1 VYRLFTATAQSIRV
15 IVGRLAERALG
26 EYGMA
31 SIVVAEDDTDIAQL
45 LATVLSNAGHSVR
58 TAPTGPV
65 ALDMISEAGPDL
77 IILDHHMPGMSG
89 LDVAGRLRGDA
100 TTASIPLIMLSAAA
114 PAAARGLC
122 DVTISKPVRPKH
134 VVEAANELL
143 AARGE
148 HPQHDAA
155 HQLVDVERL
164 LAVSDYLTRPAHA
177 DILDAFAEKL
187 TTLTG
192 VPAAAIT
199 LVLND
204 SVVVAGSH
212 GMPRWVREAG
222 GVPVEWSPDTIVVAE
237 DVPVLISDSAADEEY
252 ATSPLFSV
260 SGVRSYASV
269 PLNSAEGHVV
279 GTLCVMDEEPGTC
292 TEDTVQILHSQR
304 AKALMMLAR
313 AG

>member
-1 VYRLFTATAQSIRV
+1 
-15 IVGRLAERALG
+15 
-26 EYGMA
+26 MA

-45 LATVLSNAGHSVR
+45 LDTVLSNAGHTVR
-58 TAPTGPV
+58 TAPSGPE
-65 ALDMISEAGPDL
+65 ALDMIAEAGPDL

-89 LDVAGRLRGDA
+89 LDVATRLREQAA
-100 TTASIPLIMLSAAA
+100 TATIPVIMLSAAA

-143 AARGE
+143 AARTAGE
-148 HPQHDAA
+148 PAEHHDATA
-155 HQLVDVERL
+155 QLVDVERL
-164 LAVSDYLTRPAHA
+164 LAVSDFLTRPARA
-177 DILDAFAEKL
+177 EALDAFAEHL
-187 TTLTG
+187 TELTG
-192 VPAAAIT
+192 APIAAIT

-222 GVPVEWSPDTIVVAE
+222 GVPVEWSPDTVVVAE
-237 DVPVLISDSAADEEY
+237 DVPVLISDSTVDEEY
-252 ATSPLFSV
+252 ASSPLFAV

-279 GTLCVMDEEPGTC
+279 GTLCVMDETPGTC
-292 TEDTVQILHSQR
+292 TEETVQVLHSQR
-304 AKALMMLAR
+304 ARALVMLAR
-313 AG
+313 AA

>member
-1 VYRLFTATAQSIRV
+1 
-15 IVGRLAERALG
+15 
-26 EYGMA
+26 MA
-31 SIVVAEDDTDIAQL
+31 SIVLAEDDTDIAQL
-45 LATVLSNAGHSVR
+45 LATVLSNEGHSVR
-58 TAPTGPV
+58 TAPNGPA
-65 ALDMISEAGPDL
+65 ALDLITEAGPDL

-89 LDVAGRLRGDA
+89 LDVAGRLREEPA
-100 TTASIPLIMLSAAA
+100 TAGIPLIMLSAAA

-143 AARGE
+143 AARSAGE
-148 HPQHDAA
+148 HPEHHDAA

-164 LAVSDYLTRPAHA
+164 LAVSDFLHRPSGAGS
-177 DILDAFAEKL
+177 LDAFAERL
-187 TTLTG
+187 TELTG

-237 DVPVLISDSAADEEY
+237 DVPVLIGDSTADEEY

-269 PLNSAEGHVV
+269 PLHSAGGHVV
-279 GTLCVMDEEPGTC
+279 GTLCVMDETPGTC

-304 AKALMMLAR
+304 AEALVLLSR
-313 AG
+313 VG

>member
-1 VYRLFTATAQSIRV
+1 
-15 IVGRLAERALG
+15 
-26 EYGMA
+26 MA

-45 LATVLSNAGHSVR
+45 LATVLSNAGHTVR
-58 TAPTGPV
+58 TAPSGP
-65 ALDMISEAGPDL
+65 AAIDMISEVGPDL
-77 IILDHHMPGMSG
+77 VILDHHMPGMSG
-89 LDVAGRLRGDA
+89 LDVAGRLREEA
-100 TTASIPLIMLSAAA
+100 STASIPVIMLSAAT

-143 AARGE
+143 AARSAGQSPE
-148 HPQHDAA
+148 PDAA
-155 HQLVDVERL
+155 HQLVDVKRL
-164 LAVSDYLTRPAHA
+164 LAVSDYLSRPDRTAG
-177 DILDAFAEKL
+177 LDAFAEEL
-187 TTLTG
+187 TRLTG

-222 GVPVEWSPDTIVVAE
+222 GVPVEWSPDTVVVAE
-237 DVPVLISDSAADEEY
+237 DVPVLISDSAADAEY
-252 ATSPLFSV
+252 AVSPLFSI

-279 GTLCVMDEEPGTC
+279 GTICVMDETPGVC
-292 TEDTVQILHSQR
+292 TEDTVQILHSRR
-304 AKALMMLAR
+304 AQALSLLAR
-313 AG
+313 TG

>member
-1 VYRLFTATAQSIRV
+1 
-15 IVGRLAERALG
+15 
-26 EYGMA
+26 MA
-31 SIVVAEDDTDIAQL
+31 SILVAEDDTDIAEL
-45 LATVLSNAGHSVR
+45 LATVLSNAGHTVR
-58 TAPTGPV
+58 TALTGRA
-65 ALDMISEAGPDL
+65 ALDMIGEIGPDL

-89 LDVAGRLRGDA
+89 LDVAGRLRGDTA
-100 TTASIPLIMLSAAA
+100 TASIPLIMLSAAA

-143 AARGE
+143 AARSNGE
-148 HPQHDAA
+148 APEQQDAA
-155 HQLVDVERL
+155 HQLVDVGRL

-177 DILDAFAEKL
+177 DALDAFAESL
-187 TTLTG
+187 TEVTG

-279 GTLCVMDEEPGTC
+279 GTLCVMDETPGTC

-304 AKALMMLAR
+304 VRALVLLSR
-313 AG
+313 TG

>member
-1 VYRLFTATAQSIRV
+1 
-15 IVGRLAERALG
+15 
-26 EYGMA
+26 MA

-45 LATVLSNAGHSVR
+45 LSTVLSNAGHTVR
-58 TAPTGPV
+58 TAPTGPD

-100 TTASIPLIMLSAAA
+100 ATAAIPVIMLSAAA

-134 VVEAANELL
+134 VVDAANELL
-143 AARGE
+143 ATRGTAT
-148 HPQHDAA
+148 PDAA

-187 TTLTG
+187 TGLTG

-252 ATSPLFSV
+252 ANSPLFSV

-279 GTLCVMDEEPGTC
+279 GTLCVMDETPGTC

-304 AKALMMLAR
+304 AQALIMLAR

>member
-1 VYRLFTATAQSIRV
+1 
-15 IVGRLAERALG
+15 
-26 EYGMA
+26 MA
-31 SIVVAEDDTDIAQL
+31 SIVVAEDDSDIASL
-45 LATVLSNAGHSVR
+45 LSTVLSNAGHTVL
-58 TAPTGPV
+58 TAESGQA

-77 IILDHHMPGMSG
+77 VILDHHMPGLTG
-89 LDVAGRLRGDA
+89 LDVAGRLRGAEA
-100 TTASIPLIMLSAAA
+100 TAGIPVIMLSAAA

-122 DVTISKPVRPKH
+122 DVTISKPVRPRQ
-134 VVEAANELL
+134 VLEAAEELL
-143 AARGE
+143 AARIDGAIE
-148 HPQHDAA
+148 PHPNH
-155 HQLVDVERL
+155 LVDVNRL

-177 DILDAFAEKL
+177 DALDAFAERL
-187 TTLTG
+187 CEMTG
-192 VPAAAIT
+192 VPSAAIT

-212 GMPRWVREAG
+212 GMPKWVREAG

-237 DVPVLISDSAADEEY
+237 DVPVLIGDSTADAEY

-279 GTLCVMDEEPGTC
+279 GTLCVMDEKADTC

-304 AKALMMLAR
+304 AQALVLLAR

>member
-1 VYRLFTATAQSIRV
+1 
-15 IVGRLAERALG
+15 
-26 EYGMA
+26 MA

-45 LATVLSNAGHSVR
+45 LSTVLSNAGHTVR
-58 TAPTGPV
+58 TAPTGAD
-65 ALDMISEAGPDL
+65 ALDMVNEVGPDL
-77 IILDHHMPGMSG
+77 VILDHHMPGMSG

-100 TTASIPLIMLSAAA
+100 ATAAIPLIMLSAAA

-134 VVEAANELL
+134 VVDATNELL
-143 AARGE
+143 AAHGGR
-148 HPQHDAA
+148 HHDAA
-155 HQLVDVERL
+155 DQLVDVERL

-177 DILDAFAEKL
+177 DALDAFAARL
-187 TTLTG
+187 TELTG

-222 GVPVEWSPDTIVVAE
+222 GVPVEWSPDTIVVSE
-237 DVPVLISDSAADEEY
+237 DVPVLIGDSAADEEY
-252 ATSPLFSV
+252 AGSPLFSV

-269 PLNSAEGHVV
+269 PLNSTEGHVV
-279 GTLCVMDEEPGTC
+279 GTLCVMDEKPGTC

-304 AKALMMLAR
+304 AQALVLLAR

>member
-1 VYRLFTATAQSIRV
+1 
-15 IVGRLAERALG
+15 
-26 EYGMA
+26 MA
-31 SIVVAEDDTDIAQL
+31 SILVAEDDTDIAQL
-45 LATVLSNAGHSVR
+45 LATVLSDAGHTVR
-58 TAPTGPV
+58 TAPTGRA
-65 ALDMISEAGPDL
+65 ALDMVGEAGPDL

-89 LDVAGRLRGDA
+89 LDVAGRLRDDA
-100 TTASIPLIMLSAAA
+100 ATASIPLIMLSAAA

-143 AARGE
+143 AARSNGDASE
-148 HPQHDAA
+148 RQDAA

-177 DILDAFAEKL
+177 DALDAFAERL
-187 TTLTG
+187 TELTG

-204 SVVVAGSH
+204 SVVVTGSH

-222 GVPVEWSPDTIVVAE
+222 GVPVEWSPDTVVVAE
-237 DVPVLISDSAADEEY
+237 DVPVLIGDSAADGEY

-279 GTLCVMDEEPGTC
+279 GTLCVMDETPGTC

-304 AKALMMLAR
+304 AQALVLLAR

>member
-1 VYRLFTATAQSIRV
+1 
-15 IVGRLAERALG
+15 
-26 EYGMA
+26 MA
-31 SIVVAEDDTDIAQL
+31 SIVVAEDDTDIAEL
-45 LATVLSNAGHSVR
+45 LAAVLSGAGHTVR
-58 TAPTGPV
+58 TAPTGSA
-65 ALDMISEAGPDL
+65 ALDMISETSPDL

-89 LDVAGRLRGDA
+89 LDVAGRLRGEES
-100 TTASIPLIMLSAAA
+100 TAAIPMIMLSAAA

-143 AARGE
+143 AARSAGE
-148 HPQHDAA
+148 SPDHPDAA
-155 HQLVDVERL
+155 HQLVDVKRL
-164 LAVSDYLTRPAHA
+164 LAVSDYLSRPAHTTG
-177 DILDAFAEKL
+177 LDAFAEQL
-187 TTLTG
+187 TRLTG

-204 SVVVAGSH
+204 SVAVAGSH
-212 GMPRWVREAG
+212 GMPRWVRESG

-279 GTLCVMDEEPGTC
+279 GTLCVMDEAPGTC

-304 AKALMMLAR
+304 VQALSLLAR
-313 AG
+313 TG

>member
-1 VYRLFTATAQSIRV
+1 
-15 IVGRLAERALG
+15 
-26 EYGMA
+26 MA

-45 LATVLSNAGHSVR
+45 LSTVLSNAGHTVR
-58 TAPTGPV
+58 TAPTGTA
-65 ALDMISEAGPDL
+65 ALDMIIEAGPDL
-77 IILDHHMPGMSG
+77 VILDHHMPGMSG

-100 TTASIPLIMLSAAA
+100 ATASIPLIMLSAAA
-114 PAAARGLC
+114 PAAARGVC

-143 AARGE
+143 AAHGGL
-148 HPQHDAA
+148 HHDAA

-164 LAVSDYLTRPAHA
+164 LAVSDYLTRPARA

-187 TTLTG
+187 TELTG
-192 VPAAAIT
+192 APAAAIT

-237 DVPVLISDSAADEEY
+237 DVPVLIGDSAADEEY
-252 ATSPLFSV
+252 ANSPLFSV

-279 GTLCVMDEEPGTC
+279 GTLCVMDEKPGTC

-304 AKALMMLAR
+304 AQALVMLAR

>member
-1 VYRLFTATAQSIRV
+1 
-15 IVGRLAERALG
+15 
-26 EYGMA
+26 MA

-45 LATVLSNAGHSVR
+45 LSTVLSKAGHTVR
-58 TAPTGPV
+58 TAPTGPAV
-65 ALDMISEAGPDL
+65 LDMIREAGPDL

-89 LDVAGRLRGDA
+89 LDVADHLRGDA
-100 TTASIPLIMLSAAA
+100 ATAAIPLIMLSAAA

-143 AARGE
+143 ATRSAP
-148 HPQHDAA
+148 HQDAA
-155 HQLVDVERL
+155 HQLIDVDRL
-164 LAVSDYLTRPAHA
+164 LAVSDYLTRPARA

-187 TTLTG
+187 TELTG

-212 GMPRWVREAG
+212 GMPGWVREAG

-237 DVPVLISDSAADEEY
+237 DVPVLIGDSAADEKY
-252 ATSPLFSV
+252 AGSPLFSV
-260 SGVRSYASV
+260 TGVRSYASV

-279 GTLCVMDEEPGTC
+279 GTLCVMDETPGTC
-292 TEDTVQILHSQR
+292 TEATVQILHSQR
-304 AKALMMLAR
+304 VQALIVLAR
-313 AG
+313 AR

>member
-1 VYRLFTATAQSIRV
+1 
-15 IVGRLAERALG
+15 
-26 EYGMA
+26 MA

-45 LATVLSNAGHSVR
+45 LDTVLSNAGHTVR
-58 TAPTGPV
+58 TAPTGPA
-65 ALDMISEAGPDL
+65 ALDMIAEAGPDL
-77 IILDHHMPGMSG
+77 VILDHHMPGMSG
-89 LDVAGRLRGDA
+89 LDVATRLRGEAA
-100 TTASIPLIMLSAAA
+100 TADIPVIMLSAAA

-143 AARGE
+143 ASRNGSEPAE
-148 HPQHDAA
+148 HPPPDAA
-155 HQLVDVERL
+155 AQLVDVERL
-164 LAVSDYLTRPAHA
+164 LAVSDFLTRPAHA
-177 DILDAFAEKL
+177 EALDSFAERL
-187 TTLTG
+187 TELTG
-192 VPAAAIT
+192 APTAAIT

-237 DVPVLISDSAADEEY
+237 DVPVLIGDSSADEEY
-252 ATSPLFSV
+252 AASPLFAV

-279 GTLCVMDEEPGTC
+279 GTLCVMDETPGTC

-304 AKALMMLAR
+304 AHALVLLAR

>member
-1 VYRLFTATAQSIRV
+1 
-15 IVGRLAERALG
+15 
-26 EYGMA
+26 MA
-31 SIVVAEDDTDIAQL
+31 SILVAEDDTDIAQL
-45 LATVLSNAGHSVR
+45 LATVLSNAGHTVR
-58 TAPTGPV
+58 TAPTGNA
-65 ALDMISEAGPDL
+65 ALDMIGETGPDL

-89 LDVAGRLRGDA
+89 LDVAGRLRDDA
-100 TTASIPLIMLSAAA
+100 ATASIPLIMLSAAA

-143 AARGE
+143 AARSNGDAPE
-148 HPQHDAA
+148 QHDAA
-155 HQLVDVERL
+155 HQLVDVGRL

-177 DILDAFAEKL
+177 EALDTFAERL
-187 TTLTG
+187 TELTG

-237 DVPVLISDSAADEEY
+237 DVPVLIGDSAADEEY

-279 GTLCVMDEEPGTC
+279 GTLCVMDENPGTC

-304 AKALMMLAR
+304 AQALLLLAR

>member
-1 VYRLFTATAQSIRV
+1 
-15 IVGRLAERALG
+15 
-26 EYGMA
+26 MA
-31 SIVVAEDDTDIAQL
+31 SIVVAEDDSDIASL
-45 LATVLSNAGHSVR
+45 LATVLSNAGHAVR
-58 TAPTGPV
+58 TASSGQD
-65 ALDMISEAGPDL
+65 ALDMIAQAGPDL
-77 IILDHHMPGMSG
+77 VILDHHMPGLSG
-89 LDVAGRLRGDA
+89 LDVAGRLRDDTA
-100 TTASIPLIMLSAAA
+100 TAGIPVIMLSAAA

-122 DVTISKPVRPKH
+122 DVTISKPVRPRH
-134 VVEAANELL
+134 VLEAANELL
-143 AARGE
+143 AARLDGI
-148 HPQHDAA
+148 PGAAQHDAA
-155 HQLVDVERL
+155 HQLVDVNRL

-177 DILDAFAEKL
+177 EALDAFAERL
-187 TTLTG
+187 TQLTG
-192 VPAAAIT
+192 VPAGAIT

-237 DVPVLISDSAADEEY
+237 DVPVLIGDSAADEEY

-279 GTLCVMDEEPGTC
+279 GTLCVMDEKPGSC

-304 AKALMMLAR
+304 AQALVLLAWVNYP
-313 AG
+313 